1 MKASYPKIY
10 QYLKRFEKVLRER
23 KSRGVSD
30 MVEKRAPFYTMSAV
44 GDYTFAPY
52 KVVWQ
57 SFGVSR
63 MIVAVCTESEGKP
76 VMTNQAMHIF
86 IPLPSRLEADYIC
99 ASMNSVVFEFAVIS
113 HTQKGGKSF
122 AQSNILRTIR
132 IPKFDPAEKVHQELA
147 SLSHN
152 AHHAVSI
159 GDETGVLEKLEQR
172 IDELAAQIW
181 RLTAEELREIRDSL
195 KELKS

>member
-1 MKASYPKIY
+1 MKTSYPKTY
-10 QYLKRFEKVLRER
+10 QYLKRFEAALRER
-23 KSRGVSD
+23 AAY
-30 MVEKRAPFYTMSAV
+30 KRYFRSEAPFYSMFDV

-57 SFGVSR
+57 SFGVGR
-63 MIVAVCTESEGKP
+63 MIVAVATESEGKP

-86 IPLPSRLEADYIC
+86 IPLHSRLEADYIC
-99 ASMNSVVFEFAVIS
+99 ALMNSVVFEFAVIS

-132 IPKFDPAEKVHQELA
+132 TPKFDPGDNVHQELA
-147 SLSHN
+147 GLSHN

-159 GDETGVLEKLEQR
+159 GDETGLEELEQR
-172 IDELAAQIW
+172 IDEPAAQIW
-181 RLTAEELREIRDSL
+181 GLTAQELREIRHSL
-195 KELKS
+195 KELQS